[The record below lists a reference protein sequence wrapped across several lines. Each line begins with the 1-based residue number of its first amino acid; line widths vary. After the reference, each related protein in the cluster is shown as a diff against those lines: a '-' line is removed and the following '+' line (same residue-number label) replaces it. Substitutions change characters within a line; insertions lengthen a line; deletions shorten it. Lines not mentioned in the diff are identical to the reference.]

1 MAKTN
6 FTKVEEL
13 LEDAIIKKKV
23 EKWGKMADIAQKV
36 ERPEM
41 RKIVE
46 KAGEAVEKAEIDKKA
61 LIHALVHAKKIY
73 KDPKFYEALGITAE
87 ELDALL
93 KNPKELK
100 QEDWVRLQDIRVKL
114 AAYKKKDVEQHAN
127 ESGDDAIVTE
137 ERRKHINK
145 RFNVRDKWL
154 PLK

>member
-13 LEDAIIKKKV
+13 LQDSIVKKQV
-23 EKWGKMADIAQKV
+23 ENWGKMADIAQQV
-36 ERPEM
+36 VRPEM
-41 RKIVE
+41 RKLVE
-46 KAGEAVEKAEIDKKA
+46 KASLAAEKVEIDKKA
-61 LIHALVHAKKIY
+61 LVHALTRAKKDY
-73 KDPKFYEALGITAE
+73 KDPKFYEAIGISPE

-100 QEDWVRLQDIRVKL
+100 SEDWNRLQDIRSKV
-114 AAYKKKDVEQHAN
+114 AAYKKSDIEQHI
-127 ESGDDAIVTE
+127 EKSGDDAIVNE

>member
-13 LEDAIIKKKV
+13 LQDSIVKKQV
-23 EKWGKMADIAQKV
+23 QNWGKMADIAQKV

-41 RKIVE
+41 RKLVE
-46 KAGEAVEKAEIDKKA
+46 KATFAAEKVETDRKA
-61 LIHALVHAKKIY
+61 LIHALTRAIKDF
-73 KDPKFYEALGITAE
+73 KDPKFYEAIGIPADD
-87 ELDALL
+87 LDVLL
-93 KNPKELK
+93 KKSKELK
-100 QEDWVRLQDIRVKL
+100 AEEWNRLQEIRGKV
-114 AAYKKKDVEQHAN
+114 AAYKKNEIEQHVD
-127 ESGDDAIVTE
+127 ESGDDAIVNA